1 MKKITIISITAL
13 VLAACIAGFFV
24 WKIND
29 DKEKKE
35 LAVLADITSIQ
46 DQVNALYTDKQKTN
60 LAATISND
68 AIQKTDDLF
77 LAYKDKELS
86 PQASELLNQASADLK
101 DADRMFS
108 LQQSIEQLFDENG
121 AIVESADIA
130 SHKTQ
135 AEALKSDKP
144 AFADELMI
152 TIHDAETQLEQI
164 SAATKMVDA
173 LFTSSEKSTVKK
185 SISQK
190 EIADAKANINN
201 IKQDKAKT
209 SLLSYIHV
217 ANQYLDA
224 KLKAEA
230 EAKAKAEAEAKAK
243 AEAEAKAKAAA
254 KKNSGKSPSSSNKSD
269 STIDLKDWVPY
280 STSDLSSL
288 LKYLASGDVIEYN
301 GQYYASPE
309 LFNMLSNEEV
319 VYERDLSEE

>member
-1 MKKITIISITAL
+1 MKKVTIISISAL
-13 VLAACIAGFFV
+13 VLVACISGFIV

-35 LAVLADITSIQ
+35 LAVLADIASIQ
-46 DQVNALYTDKQKTN
+46 DQVNALYKDEQKSN
-60 LAATISND
+60 LAAAINND
-68 AIQKTDDLF
+68 TLQKTEDLF
-77 LAYKDKELS
+77 LVYKDAELS
-86 PQASELLNQASADLK
+86 PQASQLLDQASADLNNANK
-101 DADRMFS
+101 MFS
-108 LQQSIEQLFDENG
+108 LQQSIEQLFDGNG
-121 AIVESADIA
+121 AVVESADVA
-130 SHKTQ
+130 AHKTQ

-144 AFADELMI
+144 AFADELMLKI
-152 TIHDAETQLEQI
+152 NDAETQLEQI

-209 SLLSYIHV
+209 SLLSHIHV
-217 ANQYLDA
+217 ATQYLDA

-243 AEAEAKAKAAA
+243 AEAEAKAKAEA
-254 KKNSGKSPSSSNKSD
+254 KKSSGKSSSSSKKSGG
-269 STIDLKDWVPY
+269 TIDLKDWTPY
-280 STSDLSSL
+280 STSDLSLL

-301 GQYYASPE
+301 GQYYASPD
-309 LFNMLSNEEV
+309 LFNMISNEEV
-319 VYERDLSEE
+319 VYERDLSKE